1 MSGLDIRLVGLD
13 VDGTLYNSARQIT
26 PRCQQAIRDCI
37 RAGCMVVPATGRPWG
52 GLPRE
57 FTSIPGVDWAVTANG
72 ATLVDLAAGK
82 VAERHWMSREDWFF
96 AWEVTSG
103 FDRVMDL
110 FLGGWGHS
118 NADQLDRAEEWA
130 PPGMA
135 DYIRASRRTVEDVR
149 VLAREQ
155 EYIEKANLFF
165 TDSEQLR
172 TAWRLLEESGRF
184 AVSSSSAVG
193 IELNAKGVDKAEGL
207 FSLGRRLGIAPEQI
221 MACGDS
227 GNDLPMLRRAG
238 VGVAMGNASPAVK
251 AAARFVTDTNDN
263 DGVARAL
270 ERFVLGR

>member
-149 VLAREQ
+149 KVVAAKQEQ
-155 EYIEKANLFF
+155 WA
-165 TDSEQLR
+165 DS
-172 TAWRLLEESGRF
+172 
-184 AVSSSSAVG
+184 
-193 IELNAKGVDKAEGL
+193 D
-207 FSLGRRLGIAPEQI
+207 
-221 MACGDS
+221 M
-227 GNDLPMLRRAG
+227 
-238 VGVAMGNASPAVK
+238 
-251 AAARFVTDTNDN
+251 ARFIRPSTLFGAKFEEYLNEGEGAASDESDW
-263 DGVARAL
+263 D
-270 ERFVLGR
+270 FD